1 MKKVLLIL
9 LAIILIVVGVVIYSL
24 NSANDFIRVQ
34 IEKHGSQFLGTEVD
48 VDNVEL
54 AFSEGKI
61 SITGTRIKNPSGFSN
76 ENAFSLDEISLD
88 IGNISAEPYT
98 IQNILV
104 DTPDV
109 LYEVDAS
116 GKGNLL
122 ALKDNL
128 SANLPEQGETTT
140 SETGATPGPKII
152 VENVTVSQVKLRV
165 NFEALNTGDLKLER
179 KAYDVVLP
187 TFNAGPI
194 GQPNGLPAEQ
204 VGGAIAQAMLDNII
218 ARAKEEA
225 KKAAKEAAKER
236 LNEEA
241 DKLKD
246 KAKEKLKGLFN

>member
-9 LAIILIVVGVVIYSL
+9 LGIILIVVGIVIYSL

-34 IEKHGSQFLGTEVD
+34 IEQHGSQFLGTQVT

-61 SITGTRIKNPSGFSN
+61 SIAGTRIKNPSGFSN
-76 ENAFSLDEISLD
+76 ANAFSLDEISLD
-88 IGNISAEPYT
+88 IGSISAEPYT
-98 IQNILV
+98 IQNILI

-122 ALKDNL
+122 VLKDNL
-128 SANLPEQGETTT
+128 TANLPAQGETT
-140 SETGATPGPKII
+140 SETDTAPGPKII
-152 VENVTVSQVKLRV
+152 VENVTISQVKLRV
-165 NFEALNTGDLKLER
+165 NFEALNTKELQLER

-187 TFNAGPI
+187 TFNAGPV
-194 GQPNGLPAEQ
+194 GQPDGLPAEQ
-204 VGGAIAQAMLDNII
+204 VGAAIAQAMLDNII
-218 ARAKEEA
+218 SQAKEEA
-225 KKAAKEAAKER
+225 KKAAKEAAKDR